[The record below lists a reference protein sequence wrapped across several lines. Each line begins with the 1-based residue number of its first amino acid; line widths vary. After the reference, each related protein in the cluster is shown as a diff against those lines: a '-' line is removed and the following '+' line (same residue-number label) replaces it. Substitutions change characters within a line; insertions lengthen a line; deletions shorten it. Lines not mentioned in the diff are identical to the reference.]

1 MNKFYSTKIVIDI
14 ESGVVEEKDQVRYDG
29 PWALC
34 GFDTSVAGAI
44 LKEVSSLESV
54 V

>member
-1 MNKFYSTKIVIDI
+1 MSKFYSTKVVFDI
-14 ESGVVEEKDQVRYDG
+14 ETGVVEQRNRIPYDG

-44 LKEVSSLESV
+44 LKEVV
-54 V
+54 

>member
-1 MNKFYSTKIVIDI
+1 MNKFYSTKVVIDI
-14 ESGVVEEKDQVRYDG
+14 ESGVVEEKDQIPYSG

-44 LKEVSSLESV
+44 LKEVKDLA
-54 V
+54 